1 MLLKIILSILKIQ
14 KRTCLLELE
23 DAYRKLNTKNDL
35 LSKHFLQNI
44 PKFIGTSMAYLI
56 YTAAH
61 IDCLFEKK

>member
-35 LSKHFLQNI
+35 LSDYFLQ
-44 PKFIGTSMAYLI
+44 KFQNLLERPWPT
-56 YTAAH
+56 
-61 IDCLFEKK
+61 